1 MSIEEKFEK
10 VAIKHNKII
19 LYHSKDVIKV
29 IEECRCQ
36 NRNIYGIDAF
46 KLYENNAK
54 IQPFMEYSIDFSI
67 DGVIGG
73 YWDESIEF
81 IKGQTDEELVFE
93 IVYEQQ
99 KTLNAK
105 KKIVIG
111 AIFVIAILMIFL
123 YFGLH
128 GTIWGISKSE
138 NSTSEYL
145 DEWIIQLIG
154 LIIIFAIVIFA
165 FGISV
170 IRKKKADKKLDEDTR
185 QRNKKVNRYFIVWII
200 IFAILVNINEDV
212 AEYYIICSISLLILF
227 YVLILFVARVI
238 NKNGDR
244 VKIEHENLM
253 NYCDALSFIR
263 ILKIMRVIFC
273 WHPKG
278 RYGYGELLIYAYTH
292 LGEFEKAKIHLK
304 ILKNNRVVKKDVVNK
319 IALYALAIELF
330 LTCEEFENA
339 KNELQNFEELLN
351 VSEISQHE
359 KENNLCYIQWCKR
372 KIDGFEGKYSDL
384 ELLLLDKIKTTEI
397 NLMMVVLKYDL
408 AKVYLKMNRKE
419 EAMELLDYVLK
430 NGGNTYYAK
439 ESKKLIF

>member
-1 MSIEEKFEK
+1 MDIKEKFKK
-10 VAIKHNKII
+10 VSIKHNKII
-19 LYHSKDVIKV
+19 LYHSKDAIKV

-46 KLYENNAK
+46 KLYENNTK
-54 IQPFMEYSIDFSI
+54 IQPFMEHSIDFSVN
-67 DGVIGG
+67 GVIGG
-73 YWDESIEF
+73 YWDEAIDF
-81 IKGQTDEELVFE
+81 INRQTDEELVFE

-200 IFAILVNINEDV
+200 TVAVIININPEIGG
-212 AEYYIICSISLLILF
+212 YLFIIPLFALYGIGFVVSIFHSRFLRKVEIGWEILL
-227 YVLILFVARVI
+227 
-238 NKNGDR
+238 
-244 VKIEHENLM
+244 
-253 NYCDALSFIR
+253 NYCDTNVYIKSLEKVKKIP
-263 ILKIMRVIFC
+263 ILPASTRYRC
-273 WHPKG
+273 ELQLA
-278 RYGYGELLIYAYTH
+278 YGYIYA
-292 LGEFEKAKIHLK
+292 GEFEK
-304 ILKNNRVVKKDVVNK
+304 VKELIISMSVNK
-319 IALYALAIELF
+319 VVEKNISYKASLSILILELYIATEDLIEARKAFNDVEKQLNTLDMTIF
-330 LTCEEFENA
+330 EKGKNISIIEF
-339 KNELQNFEELLN
+339 
-351 VSEISQHE
+351 
-359 KENNLCYIQWCKR
+359 YKR
-372 KIDGFEGKYSDL
+372 KINALEVDYNDL
-384 ELLLLDKIKTTEI
+384 ELLLLEQLEKTEI
-397 NLMMVVLKYDL
+397 ILHKVVLKYEL
-408 AKVYLKMNRKE
+408 ARTYLKMNRKK